1 MNIFLTGGN
10 RGIGEHIKKIFQENS
25 HTVLS
30 PTRQELELSSL
41 DNVSS
46 YLNDC
51 DFDADIVINNAGIN
65 VVEDLSNFKVET
77 FNNVMNVNFLSHVLI
92 TNKFIDKAILNNKKL
107 FILNIGSIRID
118 KLKKGRI
125 HYTISKS
132 CLDILT
138 RYIVQEHSDKNIYCN
153 TISPGYVETDMLY
166 QNNSDDKIKEML
178 NQVPLKTFANPEE
191 IAKLAYYLCVNNSYI
206 NGQNINIDGGITCL

>member
-1 MNIFLTGGN
+1 MNIFLTGGT

-166 QNNSDDKIKEML
+166 QNNSDDKRNVKPSSIK
-178 NQVPLKTFANPEE
+178 NFCQSRRN
-191 IAKLAYYLCVNNSYI
+191 C
-206 NGQNINIDGGITCL
+206 